1 MRNLNYPFITIVMPV
16 RNEARFIQETL
27 NQLLTQEYPQ
37 NRYEILVADGES
49 TDETR
54 EIVREISKNNPQVV
68 LMSNPGRLP
77 SSGRNVGFKNGQGDI
92 FVVVDGHCYIP
103 DNQYFNAVV
112 FCFEKSQ
119 ADCLGRP
126 QPLDPPDLTPFQK
139 AVALARASRI
149 GHSGDS
155 LIYSTFEG
163 FVSPVSNGF
172 AYKKDVFQKV
182 GYVDEEFDAC
192 EDVEFNYRIEKAGL
206 KCYMSPKLLVKYY
219 PRENIKKLF
228 RQMSRYG
235 QGRFK
240 FVKKHP
246 ETLSLNQLI
255 PSLFVASMIL
265 LVVIGFWD
273 FLCRL
278 VSSWHPLD
286 LILSGLLGIYGLY
299 LLTIIFESF
308 RFKLK
313 EGNRCYRFLPVIFF
327 SVHFGLGYGFL
338 KEAIR
343 HSNRSETGAH

>member
-1 MRNLNYPFITIVMPV
+1 MRNLEYPFITIVMPV
-16 RNEARFIQETL
+16 RNEARFIRKTL

-54 EIVREISKNNPQVV
+54 DIVTEISQHHPQII
-68 LMSNPGRLP
+68 LMNNPGRLP
-77 SSGRNVGFKNGQGDI
+77 SSGRNVGFKNGKGDI

-103 DNQYFNAVV
+103 DDQYFKAVV
-112 FCFEKSQ
+112 FCFEKSR

-139 AVALARASRI
+139 SVALARASRI

-163 FVSPVSNGF
+163 YVSPVSNGF
-172 AYKKDVFQKV
+172 AYKKDVLQKV

-219 PRENIKKLF
+219 PRDNIKRLF

-240 FVKKHP
+240 FIKKYP
-246 ETLSLNQLI
+246 ETLNLNQVI
-255 PSLFVASMIL
+255 PALFVSGLLL
-265 LVVIGFWD
+265 LV
-273 FLCRL
+273 
-278 VSSWHPLD
+278 
-286 LILSGLLGIYGLY
+286 LSGLCFLGALSIHLLRSVALPFTALSFSYGLY
-299 LLTIIFESF
+299 FLAVFTESL
-308 RFKLK
+308 RLGLK
-313 EGNRCYRFLPVIFF
+313 KGWLHFQYLPLIFF
-327 SVHFGLGYGFL
+327 IIHIGVGYGFL
-338 KEAIR
+338 KEGVYRKI
-343 HSNRSETGAH
+343 